1 MIAGELVMQNS
12 AEPDHPQVT
21 AFLINLDKDR
31 DRLDWVAGQLHRARI
46 ALHRVPGVLG
56 KDLPDAVRAR
66 HSAAGKAAL
75 SPPEIGCIES
85 HILAAKTLLDTDL
98 PHGLILE
105 DDVHVASGAAALIGK
120 LVPHL
125 EAFPIIKLEATPMGI
140 DVETRCITVG
150 SCRLFALKSSQLGT
164 AAYLVSRR
172 GAEIIAAR
180 LANTPLPADIAL
192 FTPPFDEFRVGQVMP
207 ALFQQDNFTENPSFP
222 SLMGERE
229 TGMRRERGPVR
240 RMFYPVLVA
249 GYNVINRPKNRKRV
263 TIGYLG

>member
-1 MIAGELVMQNS
+1 MIAGELAIHNP

-21 AFLINLDKDR
+21 AFLINLDKDQ
-31 DRLDWVAGQLHRARI
+31 DRLDWVAGQLQLARI

-56 KDLPDAVRAR
+56 NALPDSVLAR
-66 HSAAGKAAL
+66 HQAAGQPAL

-85 HILAAKTLLDTDL
+85 HILAARTLLDSGL

-105 DDVHVASGAAALIGK
+105 DDVHVAAGAASLIGK
-120 LVPHL
+120 LAEHL
-125 EAFPIIKLEATPMGI
+125 ADFPIIKLEATPMGI
-140 DVETRCITVG
+140 DVETRGVTVG
-150 SCRLFALKSSQLGT
+150 RCRLFALKSSQLGT

-207 ALFQQDNFTENPSFP
+207 ALFQQDSFTDNPSFP
-222 SLMGERE
+222 SLMGDRE
-229 TGMRRERGPVR
+229 TGMRSERGPVR
-240 RMFYPVLVA
+240 RMLYPVLVA